1 MKRTVSPP
9 DRALV
14 VRTRRAF
21 ACPAGT
27 VWPLLCN
34 SKMDGSHS
42 LLFRLGVPQPL
53 ECRLPD
59 GEGVGHERE
68 CVSDQGVVHQR
79 ILTWAPE
86 TKLSFRMESNDLRL
100 SRLVDGIEDTF
111 DLQTTSTGVRVT
123 RTTRVQVRPTVSVFQ
138 RLGLRVGLKQVHR
151 YVFRNWERLA
161 ALSDPNGHLTAVG
174 SRSLSVATGS
184 VKTR

>member
-1 MKRTVSPP
+1 MSPA
-9 DRALV
+9 DSALV

-21 ACPAGT
+21 PRPAGT

-34 SKMDGSHS
+34 SKMDGSHR

-86 TKLSFRMESNDLRL
+86 TKLSFRMESNDLRW

-111 DLQTTSTGVRVT
+111 DLQTTPTGVRVT
-123 RTTRVQVRPTVSVFQ
+123 RTTRVQVRPTASLFQ
-138 RLGLRVGLKQVHR
+138 RLGLRLGLKQVHR
-151 YVFRNWERLA
+151 YVFRNWARLA
-161 ALSDPNGHLTAVG
+161 RLSDPNGRPTAMR
-174 SRSLSVATGS
+174 SRGLSAATGS
-184 VKTR
+184 AKTR